1 MSEPRKACHG
11 RSLTIDLL
19 ISHLILAF
27 TVGGAWVSSATLVAE
42 RYGSALGGLVGGL
55 PAISIVSFLFIGLNQ
70 GPATASQAT
79 AVFPLALS
87 FTMSFLLVYAI
98 LSERGFQLA
107 FVGALLVWVG
117 LSTITVYL
125 NLRNLFFSVG
135 VFLSAASIYFYVFK
149 MKMKLPHIGGAHM
162 VYSPAQVAFRAI
174 VGGSIVAL
182 AVLSSQLG
190 GPELGGI
197 ASSFPAIFSLTLF
210 FTYKTRGMPLSRA
223 LTKPLLISGGLTAFP
238 YSLLVGYLYPIL
250 GVGLGTLVALSC
262 SVPLVVLA
270 HFLINIRRI

>member
-1 MSEPRKACHG
+1 
-11 RSLTIDLL
+11 
-19 ISHLILAF
+19 
-27 TVGGAWVSSATLVAE
+27 
-42 RYGSALGGLVGGL
+42 
-55 PAISIVSFLFIGLNQ
+55 
-70 GPATASQAT
+70 
-79 AVFPLALS
+79 
-87 FTMSFLLVYAI
+87 MSFLLAYAI

-125 NLRNLFFSVG
+125 NLRNLLISIG
-135 VFLSAASIYFYVFK
+135 VFLSAASVYFYVFK

-210 FTYKTRGMPLSRA
+210 FTYRTRGMPLSRA
-223 LTKPLLISGGLTAFP
+223 LTKPLLMSGGLTAFP

-250 GVGLGTLVALSC
+250 GVGLGTVVALSC
-262 SVPLVVLA
+262 SVPFIALA
-270 HFLINIRRI
+270 HLLINIRKI

>member
-1 MSEPRKACHG
+1 M
-11 RSLTIDLL
+11 TDLL
-19 ISHLILAF
+19 ILHLILAF
-27 TVGGAWVSSATLVAE
+27 AVGGAWVSFTTIIAE

-87 FTMSFLLVYAI
+87 FTMSFLFVYAI
-98 LSERGFQLA
+98 FSEKGFQFA
-107 FVGALLVWVG
+107 FLVALLVWIG
-117 LSTITVYL
+117 LSTVTAFL
-125 NLRNLFFSVG
+125 DLRNLLFSVG
-135 VFLSAASIYFYVFK
+135 VFVPVASIYFYLFK
-149 MKMKLPHIGGAHM
+149 VKMNLPHVVGAQM
-162 VYSPAQVAFRAI
+162 VYSFAQVSFRAL

-210 FTYKTRGMPLSRA
+210 FTYRTRGMALSRA
-223 LTKPLLISGGLTAFP
+223 LTKPLSISAGLTAFP
-238 YSLLVGYLYPIL
+238 YSLLIGYLYPIL
-250 GVGLGTLVALSC
+250 GVGFGTMVALLCSAPLVA
-262 SVPLVVLA
+262 LA
-270 HFLINIRRI
+270 HFLINIRKI